1 MNFTID
7 IPPSHAV
14 RPPFERDDHLRKS
27 SASMLAERPSISCN
41 FPQETATRLHGPDV
55 PRSGEIRVL
64 ISHSDALISA
74 GLEAV
79 LQKRRGLKVVF
90 PRFASEFAHDID
102 SESAEAD
109 VVIADYESALR
120 LSEGSRKSASRL
132 LILTHSDSE
141 ARICR
146 ALERGARGYLLLG
159 CSPDD
164 LVDGIHSV
172 FQGGVALGPQVARRI
187 AENMAQQALTA
198 REESVLRQLMLG
210 LSNKRIALKFTLTEG
225 TVKAHVKS
233 ILAKLNAAS
242 RTEAI
247 AIAHRRGLLPYESE
261 GSKRQTVVRE
271 QLNDG

>member
-1 MNFTID
+1 M
-7 IPPSHAV
+7 
-14 RPPFERDDHLRKS
+14 
-27 SASMLAERPSISCN
+27 SAQRASICRN
-41 FPQETATRLHGPDV
+41 FPKETATRLNGPDV
-55 PRSGEIRVL
+55 PHSGEIRVL
-64 ISHSDALISA
+64 ISHSDPLISA

-79 LQKRRGLKVVF
+79 LQNRRGLKVV
-90 PRFASEFAHDID
+90 PRFGSDFAHDID
-102 SESAEAD
+102 GESAEAD

-120 LSEGSRKSASRL
+120 LSETSRESRSRL
-132 LILTHSDSE
+132 VILTYSDSE

-159 CSPDD
+159 CSPDE

-187 AENMAQQALTA
+187 AENMTQQALTV
-198 REESVLRQLMLG
+198 REESVLRQLILG
-210 LSNKRIALKFTLTEG
+210 LSNKRIAVKSTLAEG
-225 TVKAHVKS
+225 TVKARVKS

-261 GSKRQTVVRE
+261 GRQAANRRVLAT
-271 QLNDG
+271 